1 MYRNHKICAIIPVYN
16 EQKQIKNVIN
26 ELPDFFDQIIVIDD
40 KSEDLTVSIIE
51 QAQKSNEKIILIK
64 KKIREGA
71 GSAKKEGYLFARKTS
86 NDIFVTLD
94 GDGQMDNN
102 EVVDLI
108 DPIIEDRYDF
118 TKANRLSHIEVFKNM
133 PKHRFLGNSILT
145 LFTKIASGYWHVTD
159 TQTGFTACN
168 RKVLESL
175 PFEKLYHSYGYPN
188 HLLVMLNIYNHRVGD
203 IQSKPIYNVGEKSH
217 INIFTVGFKIFWL
230 LLKSF
235 FWRLKEKFIIRDFH
249 PLVFFYLFGIMFLL
263 LSILLSFRLIFV
275 WYDRGSIPS
284 INALAA
290 MFSFVSSS
298 IFILFAMWFDMDYNK
313 DLK

>member
-26 ELPDFFDQIIVIDD
+26 GLPNFFDQIIVIDD
-40 KSEDLTVSIIE
+40 KSKDSTVEIIE
-51 QAQKSNEKIILIK
+51 QTQKSNDKVILIK

-71 GSAKKEGYLFARKTS
+71 GSAKKEGYLFAKKTD

-102 EVVDLI
+102 EIVNLI
-108 DPIIEDRYDF
+108 DPIIENRFDF
-118 TKANRLSHIEVFKNM
+118 TKANRLSHVEVFKNM

-168 RKVLESL
+168 RKIIETL

-188 HLLVMLNIYNHRVGD
+188 HLLVMLNIYNYKVGD
-203 IQSKPIYNVGEKSH
+203 ISSKPIYNVGEKSH
-217 INIFTVGFKIFWL
+217 INIFTVGFKILWL
-230 LLKSF
+230 LLRSF
-235 FWRLKEKFIIRDFH
+235 FWRLKEKFIVRDFH
-249 PLVFFYLFGIMFLL
+249 PLVFFYFFGIMFLL
-263 LSILLSFRLIFV
+263 LSIVLSFRLIFV
-275 WYDRGSIPS
+275 WYDTGSIPS

>member
-40 KSEDLTVSIIE
+40 KSEDLTVSVIE
-51 QAQKSNEKIILIK
+51 QVQNSNGKITLIK
-64 KKIREGA
+64 KKVREGA
-71 GSAKKEGYLFARKTS
+71 GSAKKEGYLFARKTN

-108 DPIIEDRYDF
+108 DPIIENRYDF

-168 RKVLESL
+168 RNVIETL

-188 HLLVMLNIYNHRVGD
+188 HLLVMLNIYSHRVGD
-203 IQSKPIYNVGEKSH
+203 IPSKPIYNIGEKSH
-217 INIFTVGFKIFWL
+217 INLFTVGFKICWL

-249 PLVFFYLFGIMFLL
+249 PLVFFYFFGIMFFF
-263 LSILLSFRLIFV
+263 LSVVLSFRLIFV

-290 MFSFVSSS
+290 MFSFVSSH

>member
-26 ELPDFFDQIIVIDD
+26 DLPNFFDQIIVIDD
-40 KSEDLTVSIIE
+40 KSKDSTVSVIE
-51 QAQKSNEKIILIK
+51 QIQNSNGKITLIK

-71 GSAKKEGYLFARKTS
+71 GSAKKEGYLFAKKTN

-102 EVVDLI
+102 EIVNLI
-108 DPIIEDRYDF
+108 DPIIEDKLDF
-118 TKANRLSHIEVFKNM
+118 TKANRLGHVEVFKNM

-168 RKVLESL
+168 RKVLETL

-188 HLLVMLNIYNHRVGD
+188 HLLVMLNIYNFRVGD
-203 IQSKPIYNVGEKSH
+203 ISSKPIYNVGEKSH
-217 INIFTVGFKIFWL
+217 INIITVGFKIFWL

-235 FWRLKEKFIIRDFH
+235 FWRLKEKYIIRDFH
-249 PLVFFYLFGIMFLL
+249 PLVFFYFFGIMFLL

>member
-26 ELPDFFDQIIVIDD
+26 GLPNFFDQIIVIDD
-40 KSEDLTVSIIE
+40 KSKDSTVSIVE
-51 QAQKSNEKIILIK
+51 EMQNSKGKITLIK
-64 KKIREGA
+64 KKVREGA
-71 GSAKKEGYLFARKTS
+71 GSAKKEGYLFAKKTN
-86 NDIFVTLD
+86 NDIFVSLD

-102 EVVDLI
+102 EIVSLI
-108 DPIIEDRYDF
+108 DPIIEDKFDF
-118 TKANRLSHIEVFKNM
+118 TKANRLGHVEVFKNM

-168 RKVLESL
+168 RKVIETL

-188 HLLVMLNIYNHRVGD
+188 HLLVMLNIFNHRVSD
-203 IQSKPIYNVGEKSH
+203 IPSKPIYNVGEKSY
-217 INIFTVGFKIFWL
+217 INIFTVGFKILWL

-235 FWRLKEKFIIRDFH
+235 FWRLKEKYIIRDFH
-249 PLVFFYLFGIMFLL
+249 PLVFFYFFGIMFLI
-263 LSILLSFRLIFV
+263 LSIVLSFRLIFV
-275 WYDRGSIPS
+275 WYNMGSIPS